1 MAEPQTLMEAI
12 RHFADPDVALQTM
25 VSLRWPEGVRCP
37 TCGRA
42 DARFVKTRRIWECK
56 GDHAKRQFSA
66 KVGTVFEDSPIGL
79 DKWFAAIWMV
89 ANCKNGVSSYEVARA
104 LGVTQKSGWFMLHRI
119 RLAMQAGSLEK
130 AHGEVE
136 ADETFVGGRAKNM
149 HKAKREKTMKGG
161 RGAVGKAIVM
171 GVLERGRDG
180 EDSRVRARV
189 IESVKTAEL
198 QGEVRN
204 AVEPGSHLYTDAA
217 TGYRGLSGEYQH
229 AVVDHMVEYVRGRV
243 HTNGLENFWSLLKR
257 GLRGTYVSVEPY
269 HLPRYLDEQV
279 FRFNARGTNDH
290 GRFAGVLSRVAGLR
304 LTYRDLTGH
313 DAEAPA

>member
-12 RHFADPDVALQTM
+12 RRFADKDVALQTM
-25 VSLRWPEGVRCP
+25 VSLRWPDGVRCP
-37 TCGRA
+37 ACGRA
-42 DARFVKTRRIWECK
+42 DVRFVKTRRIWECK

-66 KVGTVFEDSPIGL
+66 KVGTIFEDSPIGL
-79 DKWFAAIWMV
+79 DKWFVAIWMV
-89 ANCKNGVSSYEVARA
+89 ANCKNGASSYEVARA

-130 AHGEVE
+130 ASGEVE

-149 HKAKREKTMKGG
+149 HKAKREKAIKG

-180 EDSRVRARV
+180 KNSSVRARV
-189 IESVKTAEL
+189 IQSVKTAEL
-198 QGEVRN
+198 HSQVRG
-204 AVEPGSHLYTDAA
+204 AVEPGSNLYTDAA
-217 TGYRGLSGEYQH
+217 TGYRGLSPDYEH

-304 LTYRDLTGH
+304 LTYNELTGRGPQTA
-313 DAEAPA
+313 DT